1 MKAKNII
8 LASLLVLLAL
18 AQPLQAQQ
26 STAQQPAIKTLMIT
40 GQDGSHYWKGA
51 CEALKQ
57 ILENSGMFQVD
68 YAITPDFGGDIS
80 TFRPSFEG
88 YDLVVINY
96 GGATWIEPVRKA
108 FEKYVAEGGGVVIIH
123 SSVVPMADWK
133 EYNEIIGMAA
143 WDGRNEKDGPYLYL
157 KDGKYVY
164 DYSPGYA
171 GYHGLQHETVIEH
184 HATEHPIL
192 KGLPTRWKHFKDE
205 IYTRL
210 RGPVKNMEVLATVT
224 ENGRQEPLMW
234 TVRYGKG
241 RVFVDLLGHCGNDPN
256 MIYSLLCTGYQV
268 TLLRGSEWAATGK
281 VTQEVPA
288 DFPLE
293 DTYTLRPEFKAPF
306 HALSS
311 PTIP

>member
-1 MKAKNII
+1 MKAKNLIFAPL
-8 LASLLVLLAL
+8 LALLAL

-26 STAQQPAIKTLMIT
+26 PATRQPAIKTLMIT

-88 YDLVVINY
+88 YGLVVINY

-157 KDGKYVY
+157 KDGQYVY

-184 HATEHPIL
+184 QATEHPIL
-192 KGLPTRWKHFKDE
+192 KGLRPRWKHFKDE

-210 RGPVKNMEVLATVT
+210 RGPVKNMEVLATAT

-256 MIYSLLCTGYQV
+256 MIYSMLCTGYQV

-306 HALSS
+306 HASSS
-311 PTIP
+311 PAIP